1 MVKSA
6 SPDVLKKELG
16 ATSATSEE
24 TLDLEGKELLTYF
37 ANLSEENRKGIQHHL
52 RDNNEGDAF
61 VRQPLN
67 MSQPSAY
74 DTNNKQAALYDD
86 IDECCDTAVNHA
98 TKKVASH
105 KLQSGLLISLAP
117 RNNKDLGAVNIILCK
132 QDHGNDAIARK
143 KTRDKVVNP

>member
-24 TLDLEGKELLTYF
+24 MLDLEGKELLTYF
-37 ANLSEENRKGIQHHL
+37 ANLSEEDCKGILHHL

-61 VRQPLN
+61 VRRPLD

-74 DTNNKQAALYDD
+74 DINNKQAALYDD
-86 IDECCDTAVNHA
+86 IDERRDTAVNHA
-98 TKKVASH
+98 TKKVA
-105 KLQSGLLISLAP
+105 
-117 RNNKDLGAVNIILCK
+117 
-132 QDHGNDAIARK
+132 
-143 KTRDKVVNP
+143 